1 MAQQYSFCLPYE
13 SFDLELGGL
22 RQEEIGTPAFQEK
35 VSHFFTKQFSAFRG
49 KARVICDDKS
59 RTIRVTWSKDSGF
72 VEPLEQA
79 MELLG
84 KGKVRDAIPI
94 LWTADQQDANQPA
107 VLYNL
112 GVAYNEVGEHQH
124 AISTLQRLLKLAP
137 DHLNGL
143 IALGVARIRMGHL
156 EQAAKALEQALE
168 IEPDNVYALRNLAAC
183 RLKQGRTEDAVSL
196 MERAFR
202 RAPSDIQ
209 ILVSYGTA
217 LEEAG
222 RTKEADDQYVRA
234 IAVGGSDQWVEL
246 AKQKRSAIAQK
257 VLRDRGGELRP
268 DVLMYLSGALEKF
281 EGMTKD
287 QIQQLGVEIAML
299 GQRGLDIN
307 NPEKKYPLKSLPG
320 KYSGLHMVSMMY
332 AAFQEIA
339 PGTDV
344 GIDFSREYQAAKA
357 MRNNR

>member
-1 MAQQYSFCLPYE
+1 
-13 SFDLELGGL
+13 
-22 RQEEIGTPAFQEK
+22 
-35 VSHFFTKQFSAFRG
+35 
-49 KARVICDDKS
+49 
-59 RTIRVTWSKDSGF
+59 
-72 VEPLEQA
+72 
-79 MELLG
+79 
-84 KGKVRDAIPI
+84 
-94 LWTADQQDANQPA
+94 
-107 VLYNL
+107 
-112 GVAYNEVGEHQH
+112 
-124 AISTLQRLLKLAP
+124 
-137 DHLNGL
+137 
-143 IALGVARIRMGHL
+143 MGHL

-168 IEPDNVYALRNLAAC
+168 IEQDNLYALRNLAAC
-183 RLKQGRTEDAVSL
+183 RLKQGRSEDAISL

-222 RTKEADDQYVRA
+222 RTKEADDQYVQA

-246 AKQKRSAIAQK
+246 AKQRRSAIAQK
-257 VLRDRGGELRP
+257 VLRHRGGELRP

-287 QIQQLGVEIAML
+287 QIQQIGVEIAML

-307 NPEKKYPLKSLPG
+307 NPEKKYALKSLPG
-320 KYSGLHMVSMMY
+320 NYSGLHMVSMMY